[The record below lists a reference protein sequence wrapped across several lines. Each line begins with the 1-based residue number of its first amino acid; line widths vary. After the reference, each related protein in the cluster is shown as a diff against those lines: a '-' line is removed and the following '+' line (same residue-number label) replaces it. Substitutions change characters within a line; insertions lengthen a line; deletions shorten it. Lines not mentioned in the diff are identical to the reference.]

1 MTTVTK
7 LRALAEKC
15 DKIADKIVRPQS
27 MIMEWRDNARFLR
40 ELADKIESNPEFAYN
55 L

>member
-15 DKIADKIVRPQS
+15 DKIADQIVRPQS
-27 MIMEWRDNARFLR
+27 MIMKWRDEARFLR

>member
-15 DKIADKIVRPQS
+15 DKIADQIVRPQS
-27 MIMEWRDNARFLR
+27 MIMEWRDDARFLR
-40 ELADKIESNPEFAYN
+40 ELADSIESSELAYQ

>member
-15 DKIADKIVRPQS
+15 DKIADQIVRPQS
-27 MIMEWRDNARFLR
+27 MIMEWRDEARFLR
-40 ELADKIESNPEFAYN
+40 ELADSIESSELAYQ